1 MFYMKQ
7 LFLFTLLLVAIGE
20 NSFATNTK
28 DKLYTLDNK
37 MYTGY
42 ISTQIPGEQIIF
54 ISDGQAIPFS
64 ISDLLM
70 IRYEANNPEL
80 LTGLNDVIR
89 TRSGNIY
96 QGQIVEQVFGKTI
109 KIETS
114 DGLRNI
120 DISDILEQQKVR
132 MSKDYSYMEQAP
144 YKNIVKTQTG
154 DEYVGVIISQY
165 YGRDEA
171 PSYLEI
177 RSEDGISKRI
187 YIRDIEQIRRIPNET
202 YREVEAFSVKDG
214 KVYFNQVEIEPVCLA
229 IKKKGKRII
238 SYLENKDIANH
249 TVIDSRTGQ
258 LSIQMKEDSDYS
270 RYKLIKIKL
279 MKIGKKEYYAYD
291 NDLVSR
297 NNIEPYTSTRD
308 KKKILTKVYN
318 VRKGMYLFY
327 RQGSNSAFFMEIK

>member
-1 MFYMKQ
+1 MRQ
-7 LFLFTLLLVAIGE
+7 LFLITLFCVAMGE
-20 NSFATNTK
+20 NSFAANTQ

-54 ISDGQAIPFS
+54 ICDGQAIPFS

-80 LTGLNDVIR
+80 LTGLNDVIK

-96 QGQIVEQVFGKTI
+96 QGQIVEQVFGKAI
-109 KIETS
+109 KIHTS

-120 DISDILEQQKVR
+120 DVSDILEQQKVK
-132 MSKDYSYMEQAP
+132 MSKDYSFIEQAP
-144 YKNIVKTQTG
+144 YKTIVKTKT
-154 DEYVGVIISQY
+154 DEEYTGVIIFQY
-165 YGRDEA
+165 YGRDED

-177 RSEDGISKRI
+177 SSEDGISKRV
-187 YIRDIEQIRRIPNET
+187 YIRDIEQMRRIPNEA

-214 KVYFNQVEIEPVCLA
+214 KVYFNQIEIEPTSLA
-229 IKKKGKRII
+229 MRQKGGRFIF
-238 SYLENKDIANH
+238 YLENKDIANH
-249 TVIDSRTGQ
+249 TVIDKGTGQ

-270 RYKLIKIKL
+270 KYKLIKIEL
-279 MKIGKKEYYAYD
+279 MKIGKNEYYAFD
-291 NDLVSR
+291 NDMVYK
-297 NNIEPYTSTRD
+297 NVIEPYTKTID
-308 KKKILTKVYN
+308 NKNVICKVYN
-318 VRKGMYLFY
+318 VKNGMYLFY